1 MRGKLFNKTNMR
13 FMLKYRVVYGNNV
26 TFFFKLIKTVIVTV
40 QNAFYV
46 IVSNKRGTN
55 MAMA

>member
-13 FMLKYRVVYGNNV
+13 FMLRHRVVYGNNV
-26 TFFFKLIKTVIVTV
+26 TFFFKLIKIVIVTV
-40 QNAFYV
+40 QNAFYA
-46 IVSNKRGTN
+46 IASNKRDTN